1 MIRVENM
8 KKSYGEFCL
17 ECSMEVQPG
26 CITGLVGPNGAGK
39 STLFKAMLGLISP
52 DGGTIQILG
61 KESQHLTKEDKQNI
75 GVVLCESGFNQY
87 LKIKEI
93 IPVLAVLY
101 KDFDKEEF
109 CKKCEQFRLPLDK
122 RIKEFSTGMKAKFK
136 VLVATSHN
144 AKLLIL
150 DEPTTGLDVA
160 AREEVL
166 DMLRQYMEQH
176 VGATILISSHIS
188 TDLEGLCDDIYMI
201 HEGQIVLHEETNVL
215 LDEYGILKPDE
226 EQYQKLDK
234 QYILKVKKEKFGYKL
249 LTNQRTFYQ
258 ENYPGMVVEK
268 GSIDEVIMIMMKG
281 EEA

>member
-1 MIRVENM
+1 MIHVKNVRKNYQQF
-8 KKSYGEFCL
+8 SL
-17 ECSMEVQPG
+17 ECSMEVLPG
-26 CITGLVGPNGAGK
+26 QITGLVGPNGAGK
-39 STLFKAMLGLISP
+39 STLFKSMLGLISA
-52 DGGTIQILG
+52 DGGDIQILG
-61 KESQHLTKEDKQNI
+61 KDSRQLKKNDKQNI

-93 IPVLAVLY
+93 IPVLAALY

-109 CKKCEQFRLPLDK
+109 RKKCEQFRLPMDK
-122 RIKEFSTGMKAKFK
+122 KIKDFSTGMKAKFK
-136 VLVATSHN
+136 VLVATSHK

-176 VGATILISSHIS
+176 EEAAILISSHIS

-201 HEGQIVLHEETNVL
+201 HDGKLVLHEETDVL
-215 LDEYGILKPDE
+215 LDEYGVLKLDE
-226 EQYQKLDK
+226 KQYEKLDK
-234 QYILKVKKEKFGYKL
+234 QYILKAKKEKFGYKL
-249 LTNQRTFYQ
+249 LTNQRSFYQ
-258 ENYPGMVVEK
+258 ENYPGMVIEK
-268 GSIDEVIMIMMKG
+268 GSLDEVIMIMMKG

>member
-1 MIRVENM
+1 MIQVKNVRKE
-8 KKSYGEFCL
+8 YEQFHL
-17 ECSMEVQPG
+17 ECSMEVKSG

-39 STLFKAMLGLISP
+39 STLFKAMLGLISV
-52 DGGTIQILG
+52 DGGIIQIWG
-61 KESQHLTKEDKQNI
+61 KDSRQLTKEDKQNI

-93 IPVLAVLY
+93 IPVLAALY
-101 KDFDKEEF
+101 KDFDKTDF
-109 CKKCEQFRLPLDK
+109 QKKCEQFRLPLDK
-122 RIKEFSTGMKAKFK
+122 KLKEFSTGMKAKFK

-144 AKLLIL
+144 ARLLIL

-176 VGATILISSHIS
+176 EDAAILISSHIS

-201 HEGQIVLHEETNVL
+201 HDGKIVLHEETNVL
-215 LDEYGILKPDE
+215 LDEYGVLKLDE
-226 EQYQKLDK
+226 EQYEKLDK
-234 QYILKVKKEKFGYKL
+234 QYILKTKKEKFGYKL
-249 LTNQRTFYQ
+249 LTNQRPFYQ

-268 GSIDEVIMIMMKG
+268 GSLDEVIMIMMKG

>member
-1 MIRVENM
+1 MIRVENVR
-8 KKSYGEFCL
+8 KEYKQFCL
-17 ECSMEVQPG
+17 ECSMEVQKG
-26 CITGLVGPNGAGK
+26 SITGLVGPNGAGK
-39 STLFKAMLGLISP
+39 STLFKAMLGLISV
-52 DGGTIQILG
+52 DSGTIQIMEKDSSQLG
-61 KESQHLTKEDKQNI
+61 KQDKQNI
-75 GVVLCESGFNQY
+75 GVVLCEAGFNQY

-93 IPVLAVLY
+93 IPVLAALY
-101 KDFDKEEF
+101 QDFDKAAFE
-109 CKKCEQFRLPLDK
+109 KKCEQFRLPMDK

-176 VGATILISSHIS
+176 EGATILISSHIS

-201 HEGQIVLHEETNVL
+201 HEGRIVLHEETNVL
-215 LDEYGILKPDE
+215 LDEYGILKADE
-226 EQYQKLDK
+226 EQYNKLDK
-234 QYILKVKKEKFGYKL
+234 QYIIKAKKEEFGYKL
-249 LTNQRTFYQ
+249 LTNQRTYYQ

-268 GSIDEVIMIMMKG
+268 GSLDEVIMIMMKG
-281 EEA
+281 EEV

>member
-61 KESQHLTKEDKQNI
+61 KESRHLTKEDKQNI

-93 IPVLAVLY
+93 IPVLAALY

-176 VGATILISSHIS
+176 EGATILISSHIS

-268 GSIDEVIMIMMKG
+268 GSLDEVIMIMMKG